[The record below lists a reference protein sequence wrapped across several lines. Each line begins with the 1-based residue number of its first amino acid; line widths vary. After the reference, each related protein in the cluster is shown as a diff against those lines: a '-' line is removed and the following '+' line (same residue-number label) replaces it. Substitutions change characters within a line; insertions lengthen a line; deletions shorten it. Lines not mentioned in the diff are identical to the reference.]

1 MPDARARAA
10 TSAVLPT
17 PGLPSS
23 STLRLSC
30 RARSTRRALRAVVG
44 ARKSNAAPDSAPPW
58 GPRSTKNGGM
68 PHVLPGDATPAVTP
82 AQPISGGIRYAPF
95 FLSRTRAAACF
106 GCVNACCEGEEGGR
120 MTENEDVA

>member
-23 STLRLSC
+23 RTLRLSC
-30 RARSTRRALRAVVG
+30 SARSTRSALRAVVG
-44 ARKSNAAPDSAPPW
+44 ARKSKAGTPFWGALPW

-68 PHVLPGDATPAVTP
+68 PHVLPGDTTPGALPTGSVYFVRI
-82 AQPISGGIRYAPF
+82 AWLLI
-95 FLSRTRAAACF
+95 
-106 GCVNACCEGEEGGR
+106 
-120 MTENEDVA
+120 